1 MSVKIEDLHKY
12 YKVGDNTIKAVN
24 GVTLEIADG
33 TFAAIMGPSG
43 CGKTTLLHLIGGL
56 DKATSGK
63 VIVNNCDLS
72 EMKDTALSRFRCCEI
87 GFVFQKF
94 NLINEMTVKENIVT
108 PVLISKRKIN
118 EEYVAELTEILGLSE
133 RLEHTPLQLSGGQ
146 QQRVAIARALAN
158 DPALILCDEPTGNLD
173 KKSSEE
179 VINLLDKIHEK
190 YGKTIIMVTHDPI
203 IADHANILYR
213 MEDGR
218 IVRSTQKP

>member
-179 VINLLDKIHEK
+179 VINLLDKVHEK

-203 IADHANILYR
+203 IAEHADILYR

>member
-1 MSVKIEDLHKY
+1 MSVKTVELKKD
-12 YKVGDNTIKAVN
+12 YKIGSNVVHAVD
-24 GVTLEIADG
+24 GVNLNINDG

-56 DKATSGK
+56 DKVTSGK
-63 VIVNNCDLS
+63 VIVNDSDLS
-72 EMKDTALSRFRCCEI
+72 HMNDTELSRFRCCEI

-118 EEYVAELTEILGLSE
+118 EQYVDEITEILGLSD
-133 RLEHTPLQLSGGQ
+133 RMNHTPLQLSGGQ

-173 KKSSEE
+173 KKNSEE
-179 VINLLDKIHEK
+179 VIALLDKIHEK
-190 YGKTIIMVTHDPI
+190 YRKTIIMVTHDLS
-203 IADHANILYR
+203 IAKHADGIYH
-213 MEDGR
+213 MEDGK
-218 IVRSTQKP
+218 ISINN